1 MRRATMSGSALS
13 ELVLKLKQWAPLE
26 RAESWDNVGLL
37 IEPTTA
43 RAVHRVLLTND
54 LTSRV
59 VAEAVERDV
68 QLVVTYHPVLFA
80 ATKRLDARTQHVALR
95 CAEERIAVY
104 SPHTAVDAKAGGVND
119 WLLAALASRAN
130 GDVVRPLTRSQ
141 LAGASQV
148 KLVTFLPADAL
159 ERVRSALADAGAGR
173 IGEYDL
179 CSFAHAGRGSFRGSA
194 RSNPTVGTAGQLE
207 HVDELRLEMLCPK
220 SCLPAILDA
229 LRASHPYETPAF
241 DLVALA
247 DVPLADTGM
256 GRFAQLK
263 QRISLDDALA
273 RVKQHLGLPHVRVAR
288 SLKRGNGGDGSIG
301 SVAVCAGSGGSLLR
315 GNNADLWITGELSH
329 HEALAACE
337 AGVNVI
343 LCEHSNTERGYIR
356 ATMRNELQALFGKE
370 VEVMMSETDRD
381 PIEIV

>member
-1 MRRATMSGSALS
+1 MMSASVK
-13 ELVLKLKQWAPLE
+13 ELVQKLKQWAPLE

-37 IEPTTA
+37 IEPTVP
-43 RAVHRVLLTND
+43 RAVQRVLLTND

-59 VAEAVERDV
+59 VAEAVRLDV
-68 QLVVTYHPVLFA
+68 QLVVTYHPILFA
-80 ATKRLDARTQHVALR
+80 ATKRLDRAQHVALR

-119 WLLAALASRAN
+119 WLLAAVASRDN
-130 GDVVRPLTRSQ
+130 GDVVRPLTRSSVSAQ
-141 LAGASQV
+141 GHV
-148 KLVTFLPADAL
+148 KLVTFLPADAV
-159 ERVRSALADAGAGR
+159 ERVRIALADAGAGH
-173 IGEYDL
+173 IGEYDQ
-179 CSFAHAGRGSFRGSA
+179 CSFASAGRGSFRGSA

-207 HVDELRLEMLCPK
+207 FVDELRLEMLCPK
-220 SCLPAILDA
+220 AQLSAIVAA
-229 LRASHPYETPAF
+229 LHASHPYETPAF
-241 DLVALA
+241 DLVPLA

-273 RVKQHLGLPHVRVAR
+273 RVKQHLGLAHVRLAR
-288 SLKRGNGGDGSIG
+288 AFNGVDSIG

-356 ATMRNELQALFGKE
+356 STMRNELQELFGDQIQ
-370 VEVMMSETDRD
+370 VLMSQVDKD
-381 PIEIV
+381 PIEVQ